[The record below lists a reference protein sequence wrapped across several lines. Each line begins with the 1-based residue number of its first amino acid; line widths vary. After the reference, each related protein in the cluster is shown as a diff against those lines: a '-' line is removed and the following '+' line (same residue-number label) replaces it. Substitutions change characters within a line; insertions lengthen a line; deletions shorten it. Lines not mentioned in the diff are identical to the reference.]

1 MNRSRRTVAAAAG
14 SGLVV
19 LSGVFAATSHDQS
32 SASPQS
38 HTTVTQPTVPS
49 PDQVPPWGHDDDRDS
64 GAWPPGWP
72 GSDADPG
79 SQSTPGSDANPG
91 TDTSP
96 GTDAT
101 PATPGTAPSTSSRGS

>member
-19 LSGVFAATSHDQS
+19 LTGVFAVTSHDQS

-72 GSDADPG
+72 G
-79 SQSTPGSDANPG
+79 
-91 TDTSP
+91 
-96 GTDAT
+96 TDAT